1 MRFGPTE
8 ISVTPAERYESV
20 AGSRW
25 PVSIIHRAPSPSGS
39 LSAVSEIGGRAVDA
53 VRKEKKFR
61 DYLLET
67 RRSGCA
73 SLERTGH
80 IFQRCR
86 PASAQSWALLYHRWP
101 AFGGSRSGGRAARS
115 AAASAVKIPGEFQAR
130 AASPAS
136 FSCSASGRSRKLSSP
151 KAARNASVVTKV

>member
-1 MRFGPTE
+1 MSSGRSGPAADGNVFGFDTLALHAGQQPDPT
-8 ISVTPAERYESV
+8 TGA
-20 AGSRW
+20 
-25 PVSIIHRAPSPSGS
+25 
-39 LSAVSEIGGRAVDA
+39 RAVPIYQTTSY
-53 VRKEKKFR
+53 VFR
-61 DYLLET
+61 DTEHA
-67 RRSGCA
+67 A
-73 SLERTGH
+73 SLFNLERTGH